1 MYEYHVFQ
9 KTSPLT
15 SSHFFGN
22 FFTISTIINLIVI
35 HPCHCSCQFNI
46 FLTYTHQY
54 VLASRL
60 INCKLIY
67 DRHLYFLAC
76 KGYGCTNITCCKK
89 SSSTICVIANLIMLL
104 LIPVHSNNIQISTD
118 LHYTIFK
125 QAPGE
130 SWGHRSAIQAPP
142 CLPTCLLLILGLPIL
157 ADK

>member
-1 MYEYHVFQ
+1 MDANCNSRRLFQRNLNFYIRTYCTGLSVLLYINAGQIPIKFPCLQGVWVYEYHVFQ

-76 KGYGCTNITCCKK
+76 KGYG
-89 SSSTICVIANLIMLL
+89 
-104 LIPVHSNNIQISTD
+104 PVKND
-118 LHYTIFK
+118 LV
-125 QAPGE
+125 PGTA
-130 SWGHRSAIQAPP
+130 R
-142 CLPTCLLLILGLPIL
+142 
-157 ADK
+157 